1 MSVAAKTCQL
11 DVSSGENVPNEHA
24 KSFRVVRC
32 CATPCDQCR
41 SRDKWARGKMW
52 IALRR
57 LVLLST
63 DCLFFRTTR
72 YSFFLKDRFFN
83 LKVRHSLI
91 MTSYDFDNPG
101 KGSSKNR
108 AKIKNFDTLLGVSR
122 LGMVGGLTRIQDG
135 MRSWSGQR
143 ERAREREC
151 FIQGQFGTVRERQR
165 VWHVILI

>member
-1 MSVAAKTCQL
+1 
-11 DVSSGENVPNEHA
+11 
-24 KSFRVVRC
+24 
-32 CATPCDQCR
+32 
-41 SRDKWARGKMW
+41 MW

-72 YSFFLKDRFFN
+72 YSFFLKVRFFN
-83 LKVRHSLI
+83 FKVRHSLI
-91 MTSYDFDNPG
+91 IISYDFDNPG

>member
-1 MSVAAKTCQL
+1 MSVAAKTCQTNTRNRSVSC
-11 DVSSGENVPNEHA
+11 DVAQRHKPRGAQPRRTVMRRSMSVA
-24 KSFRVVRC
+24 
-32 CATPCDQCR
+32 CADQCR
-41 SRDKWARGKMW
+41 SRDKWARGKMC

-72 YSFFLKDRFFN
+72 YSFFLKVRFFN

-91 MTSYDFDNPG
+91 IIPYDFDNPG

-122 LGMVGGLTRIQDG
+122 
-135 MRSWSGQR
+135 
-143 ERAREREC
+143 
-151 FIQGQFGTVRERQR
+151 
-165 VWHVILI
+165 

>member
-1 MSVAAKTCQL
+1 
-11 DVSSGENVPNEHA
+11 
-24 KSFRVVRC
+24 
-32 CATPCDQCR
+32 
-41 SRDKWARGKMW
+41 MW

-72 YSFFLKDRFFN
+72 YSFFLKVRFFN

-91 MTSYDFDNPG
+91 VKVRHSIIVTPYDFDNPG

-122 LGMVGGLTRIQDG
+122 
-135 MRSWSGQR
+135 
-143 ERAREREC
+143 
-151 FIQGQFGTVRERQR
+151 
-165 VWHVILI
+165 